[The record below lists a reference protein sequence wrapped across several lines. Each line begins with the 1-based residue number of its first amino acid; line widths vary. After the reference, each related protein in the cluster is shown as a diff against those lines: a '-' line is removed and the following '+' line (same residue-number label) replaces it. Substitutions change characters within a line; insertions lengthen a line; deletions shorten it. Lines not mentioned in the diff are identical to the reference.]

1 MKELGVRNAQTWV
14 IFKRLINDHPR
25 LSLYWDMDPES
36 AAKELEEEIKNFCR
50 LHVLQ
55 HPSPDEELV
64 LELLLASAD
73 AVDYKAVIH
82 QIKGLPDPALV

>member
-14 IFKRLINDHPR
+14 IFKRLLNDQPR

-36 AAKELEEEIKNFCR
+36 APEELEEEIRDLCR
-50 LHVLQ
+50 LHVLR

-73 AVDYKAVIH
+73 AVDYKAIIH